1 MAAAEP
7 VSIDNSDM
15 SPVQPVWWLA
25 PMPTLLSPWKYS

>member
-7 VSIDNSDM
+7 VSIDSSDM
-15 SPVQPVWWLA
+15 SPVQPVWWLV